1 MSYESPSY
9 KHLFLAGM
17 CLQAF
22 VEAFFCLAQKKYK
35 SLPLHQQV
43 TLLVDFCEY
52 QLAVLDEKR
61 RAVCHADGPHLTPA
75 AHPSLLGRSASAS
88 KLSDYRNH
96 R

>member
-1 MSYESPSY
+1 MGIDHKES
-9 KHLFLAGM
+9 GM

-43 TLLVDFCEY
+43 TSLIDFCEY

-61 RAVCHADGPHLTPA
+61 RAACHADGPHLTPA
-75 AHPSLLGRSASAS
+75 AHPSLLSRTASAS